1 MKPWEGKGC
10 RKKQKGKKLKK
21 KKKSVTGGDQLD
33 DVLPLLIRKKKD
45 FSAKMCAYLCC
56 STCTRESVGIN
67 LRQKMEK
74 VCQNCPTFL
83 KASWMKACIW
93 EKKESDTPAP
103 HCMLQV
109 FQAVVEADQL
119 RRSFSP
125 EWMWKCKKIVSR
137 QKIPGVSKKTL
148 CSEAYVNVS
157 FLHRKKKNL
166 PCKMLT
172 RSTFTCEDGCLE
184 PA

>member
-1 MKPWEGKGC
+1 MMFYRFLSEKN
-10 RKKQKGKKLKK
+10 
-21 KKKSVTGGDQLD
+21 
-33 DVLPLLIRKKKD
+33 D

-103 HCMLQV
+103 HCTLQV

-157 FLHRKKKNL
+157 FLHRKKKKSSMQDVNQEHVYL
-166 PCKMLT
+166 WRWLSGACVMRQVMKEGLKMKAKT
-172 RSTFTCEDGCLE
+172 WKCTSREHQNFT
-184 PA
+184 